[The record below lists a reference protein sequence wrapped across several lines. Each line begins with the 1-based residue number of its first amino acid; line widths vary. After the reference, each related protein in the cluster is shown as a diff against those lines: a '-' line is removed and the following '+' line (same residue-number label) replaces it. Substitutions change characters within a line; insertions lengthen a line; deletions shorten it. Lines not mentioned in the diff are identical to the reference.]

1 VNDEDVLRYYWEE
14 LLYLRR
20 LGASF
25 AKSYPKVAARLELE
39 SDESPDP
46 HVERLIESFAFLT
59 ARIQRNLDNDF
70 PEIAAE
76 LLGVLY
82 PHLVDPVPSMTVVRF
97 DVDPARGKLTS
108 GYPVPRHTPLFVHAE
123 GGAICRFRTCF
134 PVDLWPVELTEASFH
149 SPDRYAFLDRAGEVA
164 TVLALT
170 VETRADPLHEL
181 DMDRL
186 RIHLA
191 GDQILAEGLYE
202 LIFNNLLG
210 VVLLPDRPEEE
221 GGGPDP
227 TRPRRLHPSA
237 VQPVGFAE
245 EEALLPYPVYAQP
258 AYRLI
263 QELFAFPAKYHFL
276 DVTGIERHGASER
289 LTLLVLFDR
298 MPTPRLTV
306 SRSNFVLHATPAINL
321 FEKTS
326 EPIRVDHRRLEY
338 RLVADRRREKT
349 TEVHSVRSVSS
360 SSTPPGARGAEAVGG
375 DGAREFAPFYAFHH
389 GMERRGQKAY
399 WHARRVLSL
408 YQDVT
413 GTEMLLSFLD
423 LDFKP
428 GKPPADTVFA
438 HTLCTNR
445 ALAEQL
451 PAGTELQSDQV
462 APVSRIVC
470 LKKPT
475 AQLTPPL
482 GGQTLWRLVSH
493 LSLNYLSLSSG
504 EESLHGLQEI
514 LRLYCLDE
522 SPVARQQIA
531 GIAALGQ
538 RRVARQVGSWDGTGD
553 GWRGFCRGLEVT
565 LTFDESLYVGSS
577 AFLFASVLNRFLG
590 LYAPTNSFTQLR
602 IRSLQREGEWK
613 RWPPMVGARPFR

>member
-1 VNDEDVLRYYWEE
+1 M
-14 LLYLRR
+14 
-20 LGASF
+20 
-25 AKSYPKVAARLELE
+25 
-39 SDESPDP
+39 
-46 HVERLIESFAFLT
+46 
-59 ARIQRNLDNDF
+59 
-70 PEIAAE
+70 
-76 LLGVLY
+76 LY

-97 DVDPARGKLTS
+97 DVDPDRGKLTS
-108 GYPVPRHTPLFVHAE
+108 GFPVPRHTPLFVHAD

-134 PVDLWPVELTEASFH
+134 PVTLWPVELTEARFD
-149 SPDRYAFLDRAGEVA
+149 SPDRYPFLDRAGEVA
-164 TVLALT
+164 TVLALSI
-170 VETRADPLHEL
+170 ETRADPLHEL

-186 RIHLA
+186 RVHLA

-202 LIFNNLLG
+202 LLFNNLLG
-210 VVLLPDRPEEE
+210 VVLLPDGE
-221 GGGPDP
+221 GGEPDP
-227 TRPRRLHPSA
+227 ARRRHLHPSA

-245 EEALLPYPVYAQP
+245 EEALLPYPLHAQP

-263 QELFAFPAKYHFL
+263 QELFAFPEKYRFMDLVGLGGLGGL
-276 DVTGIERHGASER
+276 DGHGASER
-289 LTLLVLFDR
+289 LTILFLFDR
-298 MPTPRLTV
+298 LPAPRLIV
-306 SRSNFVLHATPAINL
+306 SPSNFVLGATPAINL

-349 TEVHSVRSVSS
+349 TEVHSVLSVSS
-360 SSTPPGARGAEAVGG
+360 SATPPGRRGEGAEGV
-375 DGAREFAPFYAFHH
+375 REFAPFYAFHH

-428 GKPPADTVFA
+428 GQPPAETVFA

-451 PAGTELQSDQV
+451 PAGTELQTDEV

-475 AQLTPPL
+475 AQISPPL

-504 EESLHGLQEI
+504 EESRRALQEI
-514 LRLYCLDE
+514 LRLYCMNE

-531 GIAALGQ
+531 GIAGLDQ
-538 RRVARQVGSWDGTGD
+538 RRVARQVGWQEGAGAGD

>member
-1 VNDEDVLRYYWEE
+1 MRVNDEDFLRYYWEE

-25 AKSYPKVAARLELE
+25 ARTYPKVAARLELE
-39 SDESPDP
+39 ADESPDP

-97 DVDPARGKLTS
+97 DVDPDRGKLTS
-108 GYPVPRHTPLFVHAE
+108 GFPVPRHTPLFVHAD

-134 PVDLWPVELTEASFH
+134 PVTLWPVELTEARFD
-149 SPDRYAFLDRAGEVA
+149 SPDRFPFLDRAGEVA
-164 TVLALT
+164 TVLSLSI
-170 VETRADPLHEL
+170 ETRADPLHEL

-186 RIHLA
+186 RVHLA

-202 LIFNNLLG
+202 LLFNNLLG
-210 VVLLPDRPEEE
+210 VVVLPDGEDGE
-221 GGGPDP
+221 PDP
-227 TRPRRLHPSA
+227 ARRRHLHPSA

-245 EEALLPYPVYAQP
+245 EEALLPYPPHAQP

-263 QELFAFPAKYHFL
+263 QELFAFPEKYRFMDLVGL
-276 DVTGIERHGASER
+276 DGHGASER
-289 LTLLVLFDR
+289 LTMHFLFDR
-298 MPTPRLTV
+298 LPAPRLTV
-306 SRSNFVLHATPAINL
+306 SPSNFVLGATPAINL

-326 EPIRVDHRRLEY
+326 EPIRMDHRRLEY

-349 TEVHSVRSVSS
+349 TEVHSVLSVSS
-360 SSTPPGARGAEAVGG
+360 SATPPGRRGEGS
-375 DGAREFAPFYAFHH
+375 DGVREFAPFYAFHH

-428 GKPPADTVFA
+428 GHPPVETVFA

-451 PAGTELQSDQV
+451 PAGTELQTDQV
-462 APVSRIVC
+462 APVARIVC

-475 AQLTPPL
+475 AQISPPL

-504 EESLHGLQEI
+504 EESLRALQEI
-514 LRLYCLDE
+514 LRLYCTNE

-531 GIAALGQ
+531 GLAALEQ
-538 RRVARQVGSWDGTGD
+538 RRVARQVGWQEGAGRGD

>member
-1 VNDEDVLRYYWEE
+1 MRVNDEDFLRYYWEE

-20 LGASF
+20 LGSSF
-25 AKSYPKVAARLELE
+25 ARSYPKVAARLELE
-39 SDESPDP
+39 DDESPDP

-97 DVDPARGKLTS
+97 DVDPKRGKLTS

-134 PVDLWPVELTEASFH
+134 PVTLWPVELTEARFE
-149 SPDRYAFLDRAGEVA
+149 SPDRWDFLDRAGAVA
-164 TVLALT
+164 TVLGLT
-170 VETRADPLHEL
+170 LETRADPLAEL
-181 DMDRL
+181 DMGRL
-186 RIHLA
+186 RVHLA

-202 LIFNNLLG
+202 LLFNNLLG
-210 VVLLPDRPEEE
+210 VVLVPDGEDGR
-221 GGGPDP
+221 PDP
-227 TRPRRLHPSA
+227 SRRRQLHPSA
-237 VQPVGFAE
+237 VQPVGFADD
-245 EEALLPYPVYAQP
+245 EAVLPYPRHAQP

-263 QELFAFPAKYHFL
+263 QELFVFPEKYRFMDL
-276 DVTGIERHGASER
+276 VGLEGHGARER
-289 LTLLVLFDR
+289 LTVLFLFDR
-298 MPTPRLTV
+298 MPAPRLTV
-306 SRSNFVLHATPAINL
+306 SASNFVLGATPAVNL

-326 EPIRVDHRRLEY
+326 EPIRLDHRRLEY

-349 TEVHSVRSVSS
+349 TEVHSVLSVSS
-360 SSTPPGARGAEAVGG
+360 SSRPPGGRGGNEEET
-375 DGAREFAPFYAFHH
+375 REFAPFYAFHH

-408 YQDVT
+408 YQDVA

-428 GKPPADTVFA
+428 GQPPAETVFA

-451 PAGTELQSDQV
+451 PAGTELQTDEV
-462 APVSRIVC
+462 APVSRIVT

-475 AQLTPPL
+475 AQITPPL
-482 GGQTLWRLVSH
+482 GGQSLWRLVSH

-504 EESLHGLQEI
+504 EASLEGLREI
-514 LRLYCLDE
+514 LRLYCMNE
-522 SPVARQQIA
+522 SPVARQQIN
-531 GIAALGQ
+531 GIAGLEQ
-538 RRVARQVGSWDGTGD
+538 RRVVRQMAGDGENG
-553 GWRGFCRGLEVT
+553 GWRGFCRGIEVVVS
-565 LTFDESLYVGSS
+565 FDELLYVGSS

-602 IRSLQREGEWK
+602 VRSLQREGEWK
-613 RWPPMVGARPFR
+613 RWPPMAGARPFR

>member
-1 VNDEDVLRYYWEE
+1 MRVNDEDFLRYYWEE

-20 LGASF
+20 LGSSF
-25 AKSYPKVAARLELE
+25 ARTYPKVAARLELE
-39 SDESPDP
+39 ADRCPDP

-59 ARIQRNLDNDF
+59 ARIQRNLANDF

-97 DVDPARGKLTS
+97 DVDPERGKLTS
-108 GYPVPRHTPLFVHAE
+108 GYRVPRHTPLFVHAE
-123 GGAICRFRTCF
+123 GGAICRFRTCS
-134 PVDLWPVELTEASFH
+134 PVTLWPMEVVGGAFE
-149 SPDRYAFLDRAGEVA
+149 SPDRYVFLERAPEVA

-170 VETRADPLHEL
+170 IETRADDLHQL

-186 RIHLA
+186 RVHLA

-202 LIFNNLLG
+202 LLFNHLRE
-210 VVLLPDRPEEE
+210 VVLLPDADDGLPDE
-221 GGGPDP
+221 G
-227 TRPRRLHPSA
+227 RRRHLHPAA

-245 EEALLPYPVYAQP
+245 DEAVLPYPRHAQS

-263 QELFAFPAKYHFL
+263 QEYFAFPEKYHFFDL
-276 DVTGIERHGASER
+276 ERLEGHGARQR
-289 LTLLVLFDR
+289 LKVLFLLDR
-298 MPTPRLTV
+298 LPVPRLSV
-306 SRSNFVLHATPAINL
+306 SRDNFVLGATPAVNL

-349 TEVHSVRSVSS
+349 TEVHSVLSVSGS
-360 SSTPPGARGAEAVGG
+360 PDASDR
-375 DGAREFAPFYAFHH
+375 AREFAPFYAFHH
-389 GMERRGQKAY
+389 GMERRGQKVY

-428 GKPPADTVFA
+428 GQPPAETVFA

-445 ALAEQL
+445 SLAEQL
-451 PAGTELQSDQV
+451 PAGTELMTDQSVPV
-462 APVSRIVC
+462 ARIVC
-470 LKKPT
+470 LMKPT
-475 AQLTPPL
+475 RQIAPPL
-482 GGQTLWRLVSH
+482 GGQSLWRLVSH

-504 EESLHGLQEI
+504 EESLKALREI
-514 LRLYCLDE
+514 LRLYCVSE

-531 GIAALGQ
+531 GLADLRQ
-538 RRVARQVGSWDGTGD
+538 RRVVRQLADG
-553 GWRGFCRGLEVT
+553 GWRGFCRGVEVT

-577 AFLFASVLNRFLG
+577 AFLFAAVLNRFLG
-590 LYAPTNSFTQLR
+590 LYAPTNSFAQLR
-602 IRSLQREGEWK
+602 IQSLQREGEWK

>member
-1 VNDEDVLRYYWEE
+1 MRVNDEDFLRYYWEE

-25 AKSYPKVAARLELE
+25 ARTYPKVAARLELE
-39 SDESPDP
+39 ADESPDP

-97 DVDPARGKLTS
+97 DVDPDRGKLTS
-108 GYPVPRHTPLFVHAE
+108 GYPVPRHTPLFVHAD
-123 GGAICRFRTCF
+123 GGAICRFRTCY
-134 PVDLWPVELTEASFH
+134 PVTLWPVELTEARFD
-149 SPDRYAFLDRAGEVA
+149 SPDRFPFLDRAGEVA
-164 TVLALT
+164 TVLSLAI
-170 VETRADPLHEL
+170 ETRADPLHEL

-186 RIHLA
+186 RVHLA

-202 LIFNNLLG
+202 LLFNHLLG
-210 VVLLPDRPEEE
+210 VVLLPDGEDGEPEP
-221 GGGPDP
+221 G
-227 TRPRRLHPSA
+227 RRRHLHPSA

-245 EEALLPYPVYAQP
+245 EEALLPYPPHAQP

-263 QELFAFPAKYHFL
+263 QELFAFPEKYRFMDLVGL
-276 DVTGIERHGASER
+276 DGHGASER
-289 LTLLVLFDR
+289 LTIHFLFDR
-298 MPTPRLTV
+298 LPAPRLTV
-306 SRSNFVLHATPAINL
+306 SASNFVLGATPAINL

-326 EPIRVDHRRLEY
+326 EPIRMDHRRLEY

-349 TEVHSVRSVSS
+349 TEVHSVLSVSS
-360 SSTPPGARGAEAVGG
+360 SSTPPGRRGEGS
-375 DGAREFAPFYAFHH
+375 DGVRELSPFYAFHH

-428 GKPPADTVFA
+428 GQPPVETVFA

-451 PAGTELQSDQV
+451 PAGTELQTDQV
-462 APVSRIVC
+462 APVARIVC

-475 AQLTPPL
+475 PQISPPL

-504 EESLHGLQEI
+504 EESLRALQEI
-514 LRLYCLDE
+514 LRLHCTNE

-531 GIAALGQ
+531 GLAALEQ
-538 RRVARQVGSWDGTGD
+538 RRVARQVGWEEGAGTGD

-577 AFLFASVLNRFLG
+577 AFLFASVLHRFLG

-613 RWPPMVGARPFR
+613 RWPPMAGARPFR

>member
-1 VNDEDVLRYYWEE
+1 MRVNDEDFLRYYWEE

-20 LGASF
+20 LGSSF
-25 AKSYPKVAARLELE
+25 ARSYPKVAARLELE
-39 SDESPDP
+39 TDESPDP

-134 PVDLWPVELTEASFH
+134 PVTLWPVELTEARFD

-170 VETRADPLHEL
+170 IETRADPLHEL
-181 DMDRL
+181 DLDRL
-186 RIHLA
+186 RVHLA

-202 LIFNNLLG
+202 LLFNNLLG
-210 VVLLPDRPEEE
+210 VVLLPDPS
-221 GGGPDP
+221 
-227 TRPRRLHPSA
+227 RPRRLHPSA

-245 EEALLPYPVYAQP
+245 EEALLPYPVHAQP

-263 QELFAFPAKYHFL
+263 QELFAFPEKYHFM
-276 DVTGIERHGASER
+276 DVTGLEGHGASER
-289 LTLLVLFDR
+289 LTILFLFDR

-306 SRSNFVLHATPAINL
+306 SKSNFVLGATPAINL

-326 EPIRVDHRRLEY
+326 EPIRIDHRRLEY

-360 SSTPPGARGAEAVGG
+360 SSAPPGGRGSGG
-375 DGAREFAPFYAFHH
+375 GGEGVREFAPFYAFHH

-408 YQDVT
+408 YQDVA

-428 GKPPADTVFA
+428 GQPPADTVFA

-475 AQLTPPL
+475 AQITPPL
-482 GGQTLWRLVSH
+482 GGQSLWRLVSH

-504 EESLHGLQEI
+504 EESLRGLREI
-514 LRLYCLDE
+514 LRLYCMTE

-531 GIAALGQ
+531 GIAGLTQ
-538 RRVARQVGSWDGTGD
+538 RRVARQVGGWDDDSAPGG

-565 LTFDESLYVGSS
+565 LTFDETLYVGSS